1 MFLGVNIISEKVSI
15 ESIIGA
21 EGSRDTLS
29 PSAGFLGGQS
39 PLGTFLGSKEHLDWL
54 PTDLNVAKI
63 ITVQEYKC
71 TKN

>member
-21 EGSRDTLS
+21 EGSRW
-29 PSAGFLGGQS
+29 AVLGGQS